1 MCVLWGVEGG
11 EFEARPGSD
20 YRKVLSVPVKG
31 ARGPLHPGSTT
42 HRTLDW
48 LQFLGTWHTTAGIA
62 NDLSAPEP
70 NVKRALYR
78 LYHRGLVTRRLS
90 ETRNNT
96 GSNFAEWRAV

>member
-1 MCVLWGVEGG
+1 MCVLWCFEGG
-11 EFEARPGSD
+11 EFEARQRSD

-31 ARGPLHPGSTT
+31 YLHPGSTAD
-42 HRTLDW
+42 RTLDW
-48 LQFLGTWHTTAGIA
+48 LQFLGTWNTAAGIA